1 MKPERWVFGGLGL
14 FYCVMT
20 PVYWFS
26 AHEVAGTWV
35 LGLSAAMALMV
46 FFYVHCEE
54 YQSPSL
60 RREGRRGCRWCRTGR
75 LLPTTEYL
83 AVLVCACCRHHV
95 PRPDLRLVDLSA
107 RAGHW
112 DLGCLGLGF

>member
-1 MKPERWVFGGLGL
+1 SGRHLGTRAVSGDGSDGVFLRPG
-14 FYCVMT
+14 
-20 PVYWFS
+20 
-26 AHEVAGTWV
+26 
-35 LGLSAAMALMV
+35 
-46 FFYVHCEE
+46 HCEE
-54 YQSPSL
+54 DQSPSL

>member
-46 FFYVHCEE
+46 FFYV
-54 YQSPSL
+54 QVI
-60 RREGRRGCRWCRTGR
+60 
-75 LLPTTEYL
+75 
-83 AVLVCACCRHHV
+83 AKKIN
-95 PRPDLRLVDLSA
+95 PRPSDEKDAEVVDG
-107 RAGHW
+107 AGP
-112 DLGCLGLGF
+112 

>member
-46 FFYVHCEE
+46 FF
-54 YQSPSL
+54 
-60 RREGRRGCRWCRTGR
+60 
-75 LLPTTEYL
+75 
-83 AVLVCACCRHHV
+83 
-95 PRPDLRLVDLSA
+95 
-107 RAGHW
+107 
-112 DLGCLGLGF
+112 